1 MANQLKKKFIGADQV
16 GSGQLLIEKDEAV
29 RVVKQDNST
38 VELIGLNASDQ
49 VVVLGAR
56 VATLDVNGKLPSS
69 QLTVEAFEYKGNW
82 SAAANSPTLA
92 DGTGS
97 AGDVYNVSA
106 AGTVDFGAGGIE
118 FAIGD
123 KVVYNGTVWE
133 KWDLTQ
139 IAAPVTSVNGETGAV
154 VLTTDDIDEGLTPT
168 NLWFTDQ
175 RAKDAVVND
184 SITDGNTDTA
194 PSENA
199 VFDALAL
206 KQANI
211 AWGKHSVDLVA
222 QDITNG
228 YVDLPHLALASSI
241 VAFVDRVAIHEGS
254 DYTVST
260 VGGVSRITFAGDLVS
275 PGQSSLDAL
284 DNLYFT
290 YMRLA

>member
-1 MANQLKKKFIGADQV
+1 MANLIKKKFIGADQV
-16 GSGQLLIEKDEAV
+16 GSAQLLIEKDEAV

-49 VVVLGAR
+49 VVVLGER
-56 VATLDVNGKLPSS
+56 VATLDINGKLPSS

-82 SAAANSPTLA
+82 SAATNSPTLA
-92 DGTGS
+92 DGTGN

-123 KVVYNGTVWE
+123 KVVYNGSIWE

-154 VLTTDDIDEGLTPT
+154 VLTTDDIDEGITPT

-206 KQANI
+206 KQ
-211 AWGKHSVDLVA
+211 D
-222 QDITNG
+222 
-228 YVDLPHLALASSI
+228 ALASGKEKITLIAGDITAGYIDLAQEVFHLS
-241 VAFVDRVAIHEGS
+241 AFVDRLAIHETE
-254 DYTVST
+254 DYTLSV
-260 VGGVSRITFAGDLVS
+260 VGGVTRITFTGDLVS
-275 PGQSSLDAL
+275 PGQSMLTAG
-284 DNLYFT
+284 DNIFVKYLY
-290 YMRLA
+290 LA